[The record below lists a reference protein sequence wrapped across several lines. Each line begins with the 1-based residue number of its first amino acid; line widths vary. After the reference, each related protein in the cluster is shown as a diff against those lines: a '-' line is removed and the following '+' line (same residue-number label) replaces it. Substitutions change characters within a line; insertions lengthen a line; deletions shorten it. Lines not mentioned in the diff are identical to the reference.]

1 VYIVDDEMIKSEV
14 PKARDELIEQKVEV
28 VPGTLKIY
36 AQGIFF
42 ELVKGDRNFLSILE
56 SLDLKA
62 NREQLN
68 SASQDEGKGGK
79 SGEFFFTTRDK
90 KLIVKTI
97 PDLEKDRMVNILEE
111 YSEYLKRNPQSLIA
125 KIYGVFTYENSDLG

>member
-1 VYIVDDEMIKSEV
+1 MYIVDDEMIKSEV

-68 SASQDEGKGGK
+68 SAS
-79 SGEFFFTTRDK
+79 
-90 KLIVKTI
+90 
-97 PDLEKDRMVNILEE
+97 
-111 YSEYLKRNPQSLIA
+111 
-125 KIYGVFTYENSDLG
+125 